1 MPNASNKISTKID
14 IFFFFLV
21 GHIFVATG
29 PFEIFFASRAG
40 QTRTAVLIERRTDGN
55 NLYN

>member
-1 MPNASNKISTKID
+1 MPNNKISTKID

-21 GHIFVATG
+21 GRIFVATG